1 MRVDTS
7 PPGGPVVTRKA
18 GTHSTWGA
26 STAGTPGVAGAFLP
40 TLLWPRCPAHSTDA
54 QDLNEEGPGG
64 VLRRRG
70 LNSAA
75 DRSGSR
81 DWVVQPITVGGFP
94 PMELRFSLV
103 YLGIYYTVHP
113 LNLRFSGPI
122 ACNDNPLYIHIYIY
136 ISPIFLH
143 TNVSQRVVV
152 CDPPNPPKQLGG
164 CTSTSPTSRLKAR
177 SLASS
182 TGAHGP
188 RTHHDLGHRSERS
201 VLQSRPR
208 RGRKLARR
216 EGPTPRQPGDSGA
229 WTRPVPGTVKW
240 LSDSNCD

>member
-1 MRVDTS
+1 MDFHPWNLDFRWYIWGYTILCILLIFDSVDQSHAMT
-7 PPGGPVVTRKA
+7 T
-18 GTHSTWGA
+18 
-26 STAGTPGVAGAFLP
+26 
-40 TLLWPRCPAHSTDA
+40 
-54 QDLNEEGPGG
+54 
-64 VLRRRG
+64 
-70 LNSAA
+70 
-75 DRSGSR
+75 
-81 DWVVQPITVGGFP
+81 
-94 PMELRFSLV
+94 
-103 YLGIYYTVHP
+103 
-113 LNLRFSGPI
+113 
-122 ACNDNPLYIHIYIY
+122 LYISIYIY